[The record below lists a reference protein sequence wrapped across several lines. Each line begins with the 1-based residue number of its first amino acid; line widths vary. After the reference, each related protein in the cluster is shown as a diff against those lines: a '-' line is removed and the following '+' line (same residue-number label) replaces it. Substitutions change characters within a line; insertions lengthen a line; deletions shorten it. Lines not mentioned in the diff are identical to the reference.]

1 MANSTMSLYAMYTYE
16 PTLFDDIE
24 LPVNVQKEI
33 LVDNLILECAE
44 LEILYTNPNFLKD
57 AITSWSKK
65 QQKVWDSLNKTFD
78 LDYNPIWN
86 VDGTETIV
94 RELESTGN
102 DTNKVVGFNSTTLQ
116 TNNAVDTSGT
126 VKETITNTRG
136 GNIGVTMT
144 QQMLE
149 RELNVRPKLN
159 IYNYIIHDF
168 KQRFCLLVY

>member
-1 MANSTMSLYAMYTYE
+1 MANSTMSLYAMYTYL
-16 PTLFDDIE
+16 PSLFDDIE
-24 LPVNVQKEI
+24 LPTGVEKEVLIDNI
-33 LVDNLILECAE
+33 LLECAE
-44 LEILYTNPNFLKD
+44 FEILYTNPNFLKA
-57 AITSWSKK
+57 AITSWSRK
-65 QQKVWDSLNKTFD
+65 QEKVWSSLNNTFD

-94 RELESTGN
+94 RELESSGN

-116 TNNAVDTSGT
+116 TNNAVDTTGT
-126 VKETITNTRG
+126 VKETITNTRS

-149 RELNVRPKLN
+149 RELDVRPKLN
-159 IYNYIIHDF
+159 IYNYIIQDF

>member
-1 MANSTMSLYAMYTYE
+1 MANSTISLYAMYTYL
-16 PTLFDDIE
+16 PTLFDDME
-24 LPVNVQKEI
+24 LPGPVNKQI
-33 LVDNLILECAE
+33 LIDNLLLECAE
-44 LEILYTNPNFLKD
+44 FEILYTNPNFLKT
-57 AITSWSKK
+57 AITQWSKK
-65 QQKVWDSLNKTFD
+65 QFDVWKSLNDTFN

-86 VDGTETIV
+86 VDAHEPIT
-94 RELESTGN
+94 RELDSVGN

-116 TNNAVDTSGT
+116 TNNAVNTTGK

-149 RELNVRPKLN
+149 RELDIRPKLN
-159 IYNYIIHDF
+159 IYNYIIQDF

>member
-1 MANSTMSLYAMYTYE
+1 MANSTLSLYALYTYE
-16 PTLFDDIE
+16 PTLFDNMKLPGPVDKDI
-24 LPVNVQKEI
+24 LIN
-33 LVDNLILECAE
+33 NLLMECAE
-44 LEILYTNPNFLKD
+44 FEILYSDPNFLKM
-57 AITSWSKK
+57 AITSWSQK
-65 QQKVWDSLNKTFD
+65 QEKVWESLNTTFD

-102 DTNKVVGFNSTTLQ
+102 DTNKVVGFNSSTLQ
-116 TNNAVDTSGT
+116 TNNAIDTTGK

-149 RELNVRPKLN
+149 RELEVRPKLN
-159 IYNYIIHDF
+159 IYNYIIQDF